1 MLILP
6 AETDSQVAVE
16 LSSIL
21 IDPMKDCENNRI
33 KILPIN
39 CCTPKLSS
47 DGSQQWALA
56 IRAKQ
61 FQDHCKEII
70 VSH

>member
-6 AETDSQVAVE
+6 AETDSEVAVE

-47 DGSQQWALA
+47 DGSQQ
-56 IRAKQ
+56 
-61 FQDHCKEII
+61 
-70 VSH
+70 